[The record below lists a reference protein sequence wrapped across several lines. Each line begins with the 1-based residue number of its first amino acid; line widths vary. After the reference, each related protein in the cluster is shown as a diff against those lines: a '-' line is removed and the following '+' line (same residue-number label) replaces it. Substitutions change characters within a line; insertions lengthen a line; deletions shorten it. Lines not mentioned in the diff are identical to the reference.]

1 MVLQDKDIKAVI
13 SFVKQ
18 EPRTVQDIAK
28 MLHKS
33 WLTADSYVQ
42 QIKERTGLVEVK
54 IFRKGTQGALKL
66 VYYAYPDTLHA
77 DDLREELYHKI
88 KNGRF
93 RSDFDFME
101 IFQFIDDGK
110 KKSSIED
117 TPAAYA
123 KRMRA
128 AYQGAQHNVYCFS
141 GNLSFLRH
149 SPALLD
155 VWEDLLQ
162 KKVHIKIICRIN
174 LATLENINLLLPL
187 LQKYPEYLEIKHS
200 YHPLRGCIVDD
211 TLAFFCDE
219 EKLQMYR
226 EGELPKDTWILYEL
240 YDEEWIAWLQ
250 KVFWNIFRFS
260 IGHDV
265 RIKELKKIK

>member
-1 MVLQDKDIKAVI
+1 MVLRDKDTQAIV
-13 SFVKQ
+13 SFVKK
-18 EPRTVQDIAK
+18 EPRTIQDIAK

-42 QIKERTGLVEVK
+42 QIKERTGLLEVK

-66 VYYAYPDTLHA
+66 VYYAHPDTLQV
-77 DDLREELYHKI
+77 DDLRQDLYQKI

-101 IFQFIDDGK
+101 IFQFIPEDK

-123 KRMRA
+123 RQMLSMYKA
-128 AYQGAQHNVYCFS
+128 ASHNVYCFS

-149 SPALLD
+149 SPDLL
-155 VWEDLLQ
+155 VVLEDLLR
-162 KKVHIKIICRIN
+162 KKVHIKILCRIN

-187 LQKYPEYLEIKHS
+187 LQRYPEYLEIKHS
-200 YHPLRGCIVDD
+200 YHPLRGCIIDD
-211 TLAFFCDE
+211 QLAFFCDE

-226 EGELPKDTWILYEL
+226 EGELPRDTRILYEV
-240 YDEEWIAWLQ
+240 YDTQWIAWLQ
-250 KVFWNIFRFS
+250 KIFWNIFRFS
-260 IGHDV
+260 VDYNV

>member
-1 MVLQDKDIKAVI
+1 M
-13 SFVKQ
+13 Q
-18 EPRTVQDIAK
+18 EIAK

-66 VYYAYPDTLHA
+66 VYYAHPDTLLVN
-77 DDLREELYHKI
+77 DLREELYHKI

-101 IFQFIDDGK
+101 IFQFIPEEK
-110 KKSSIED
+110 KKSCIED
-117 TPAAYA
+117 TPAAYVQ
-123 KRMRA
+123 RMLA
-128 AYQGAQHNVYCFS
+128 AYKSAQHKVYCFS

-149 SPALLD
+149 NSALLE
-155 VWEDLLQ
+155 VWEDLLK
-162 KKVHIKIICRIN
+162 KKVHIKILCRIN
-174 LATLENINLLLPL
+174 LATLENINMLLPL
-187 LQKYPEYLEIKHS
+187 LQRYQAYLEIKHS

-211 TLAFFCDE
+211 ALAFFCDE

-226 EGELPKDTWILYEL
+226 EGELPHDTRIFYEV
-240 YDEEWIAWLQ
+240 YDGEWISWMQ
-250 KVFWNIFRFS
+250 KIFWNIFRFS
-260 IGHDV
+260 IGYDV

>member
-1 MVLQDKDIKAVI
+1 MVLQDKDIKEVI

-33 WLTADSYVQ
+33 WLTANSYVQ
-42 QIKERTGLVEVK
+42 QIKERTGLLEVK
-54 IFRKGTQGALKL
+54 MFRKGTQGALKL
-66 VYYAYPDTLHA
+66 VYYAHPDTLHA

-101 IFQFIDDGK
+101 IFQFIPEKK
-110 KKSSIED
+110 KKSYSGN
-117 TPAAYA
+117 TPSVYERHMLSVY
-123 KRMRA
+123 KR
-128 AYQGAQHNVYCFS
+128 AQHNVYCFS

-149 SPALLD
+149 SAALLG

-162 KKVHIKIICRIN
+162 KKVHIKILCRIN
-174 LATLENINLLLPL
+174 LATLENINALFPL
-187 LQKYPEYLEIKHS
+187 LQKYPAYLEIKHS

-211 TLAFFCDE
+211 ALAFFCDE

-226 EGELPKDTWILYEL
+226 EGELPKDTRILYEV
-240 YDEEWIAWLQ
+240 YDEQWISWMQ

-260 IGHDV
+260 IGYDV

>member
-1 MVLQDKDIKAVI
+1 MVLQDKESKAIV

-42 QIKERTGLVEVK
+42 QIKERSGLLEIK

-66 VYYAYPDTLHA
+66 VYYAHPDTLQV

-101 IFQFIDDGK
+101 IFQFIPEEK

-117 TPAAYA
+117 TPAAYDTQVLSMY
-123 KRMRA
+123 KA
-128 AYQGAQHNVYCFS
+128 ALHNVYCFS

-149 SPALLD
+149 NPSLVPVLEELL
-155 VWEDLLQ
+155 
-162 KKVHIKIICRIN
+162 KR
-174 LATLENINLLLPL
+174 LPS
-187 LQKYPEYLEIKHS
+187 EG
-200 YHPLRGCIVDD
+200 LRV
-211 TLAFFCDE
+211 
-219 EKLQMYR
+219 
-226 EGELPKDTWILYEL
+226 
-240 YDEEWIAWLQ
+240 
-250 KVFWNIFRFS
+250 
-260 IGHDV
+260 
-265 RIKELKKIK
+265 